1 MKTNAWKSGF
11 LLCAILFSL
20 TFSGTSQGYI
30 APGISIPDDKG
41 DLTSSPFFYV
51 DSNDEGIDRLPL
63 KSTDAHVRIAGV
75 IADVNIIQV
84 YKNEGKKTLE
94 ALYVF
99 PASTRAAVYGM
110 RMVIGERTIVAKIEK
125 KEKAWQ
131 DYEQAK
137 QDGKTAS
144 LLEQQR
150 PNVFQMNVAN
160 ILPGDE
166 IRVEL
171 SYTELIV
178 PDKGVYEFVYPT
190 VVGPRYTGKEGITG
204 EGWAANPYTQEGV
217 KPLYTFRIELALN
230 SAVPI
235 HEIRCTSHT
244 VDIHYADRFSATVGL
259 AENDGSG
266 GNRDFILQYR
276 LAGDKIESG
285 IMLFNG
291 REENFFLAMVQPPR
305 YVTPEAISPREYV
318 FIMDVSGSMY
328 GYPLEISKKLMKDL
342 IGSLRPQDRFNVLL
356 FAGDSRLMS
365 ERSLPASHE
374 NIQKATRMIEE
385 QNGGG
390 GTEILPALQR
400 ALALDGSEDY
410 TRTFIIATDGYVT
423 VEREVFDLIRRNLGR
438 ANFFPFGIG
447 TSVNRY
453 IIEGLAHTG
462 MGIPFVATSA
472 AEAEEMAK
480 RFRKYVQFPVLS
492 KIMMRYNGFDVYDVE
507 PLSVP
512 DVFSERPVLLFGK
525 YRGAPAGSIELSGQ
539 TGHSTYHETLRVDAS
554 KEKQDNQA
562 LAYLWARERIRTF
575 DDYAGLGENHTLA
588 ESITTL
594 GLRYNLLTR
603 YTSFIAID
611 SEAQNQGG
619 ELVTVE
625 QPLPLPEGVSN
636 YAIGGISMGT
646 AAGSWEK
653 GNGRIGSAVG
663 NMTGRIWNGKSPS
676 FEKDIVV
683 EYEPGPEST
692 DGNVFTVAEQ
702 PPVFGWLG
710 LSLEEFFEQNI
721 QYPWAAVALGTNGVV
736 YVTFVVE
743 KDGSVS
749 DVRVIRGI
757 GGGCDEEAVRLVRL
771 TSSFWTPAFQG
782 GLPVRMQMTVPVKF
796 GNK

>member
-1 MKTNAWKSGF
+1 MKTNAWSRR
-11 LLCAILFSL
+11 ILISIILVSL
-20 TFSGTSQGYI
+20 TLSGTPQGYF
-30 APGISIPDDKG
+30 APGSSRPDDKG
-41 DLTSSPFFYV
+41 DRTSSPFFYV
-51 DSNDEGIDRLPL
+51 CSDDEGTDHLPL
-63 KSTDAHVRIAGV
+63 KSTEAHVRIAGV
-75 IADVNIIQV
+75 IADVQIIQV
-84 YKNEGKKTLE
+84 YKNEGKKVLE

-110 RMVIGERTIVAKIEK
+110 RMIIGERSIEARI
-125 KEKAWQ
+125 EESGKARAS
-131 DYEQAK
+131 YEEARQE
-137 QDGKTAS
+137 GKTAS

-190 VVGPRYTGKEGITG
+190 VVGPRYTGKEGMTG
-204 EGWAANPYTQEGV
+204 ERWTANPYTQEGV
-217 KPLYTFRIELALN
+217 KPLYTFHIDLALN
-230 SAVPI
+230 SAVRI
-235 HEIRCTSHT
+235 QEIRSTSHA
-244 VDIHYADRFSATVGL
+244 VDIHYTDPFSATVGL

-276 LAGDKIESG
+276 MSGDKIESG
-285 IMLFNG
+285 VMLFKG

-305 YVTPEAISPREYV
+305 YVTPDAIPPREYV

-328 GYPLEISKKLMKDL
+328 GYPLEISKKLLKDL

-365 ERSLPASHE
+365 EQSLPASHE
-374 NIQKATRMIEE
+374 NINKAIRMIEE

-400 ALALDGSEDY
+400 ALALEGSEEY
-410 TRTFIIATDGYVT
+410 ARTFIIATDGYVT
-423 VEREVFDLIRRNLGR
+423 VEREVLDLIRRNLGR

-472 AEAEEMAK
+472 SEAEEIAK
-480 RFRKYVQFPVLS
+480 RFRAYVQFPVLS
-492 KIMMRYNGFDVYDVE
+492 KIEVIYNGFDVYDVE

-539 TGHSTYHETLRVDAS
+539 TGRTTYHETLRVDAS

-562 LAYLWARERIRTF
+562 LTYLWAREQIRIL
-575 DDYAGLGENHTLA
+575 DDYAGLEENLQLT
-588 ESITTL
+588 ETITSL
-594 GLRYNLLTR
+594 GLKYHLLTR

-611 SEAQNQGG
+611 SEVRNQGG

-636 YAIGGISMGT
+636 YAVGGISMG
-646 AAGSWEK
+646 AAPGQMGK
-653 GNGRIGSAVG
+653 GNRRIGSTAG
-663 NMTGRIWNGKSPS
+663 SPIGGFWNGRSRS
-676 FEKDIVV
+676 YEKDIVV
-683 EYEPGPEST
+683 EYESEPEPSHR
-692 DGNVFTVAEQ
+692 NVFTVAEQ
-702 PPVFGWLG
+702 PPVFSWLG
-710 LSLEEFFEQNI
+710 LSLEEFLEQNI
-721 QYPWAAVALGTNGVV
+721 QYPWAAVAHGTSGVV

-757 GGGCDEEAVRLVRL
+757 GEGCDEEAVRLVRL
-771 TSSFWTPAFQG
+771 TSSFWTPAFQQG
-782 GLPVRMQMTVPVKF
+782 APVRMQMTVPVKF
-796 GNK
+796 GKK